1 MKETINLMV
10 KGGQATAGPPL
21 GPALGGK
28 GINVGQVVQQINE
41 KTSAMK
47 GMDVPVKVT
56 VDLDAKSFE
65 ISVGL
70 PPSSALLL
78 KEAAAEK
85 GSGAAGVKLV
95 SAVKIPQLIKV
106 AKIKFDVLT
115 GKTLKEKVIE
125 LAGTCKSIGVKV
137 EGKDPRDAIK
147 EIKSGV
153 YDKIIKEERTE
164 LTAEEKS
171 QLETERA
178 ALKEELAKM
187 EAAEKAAAEA
197 VAQAAPTVAAAAPG
211 TPGAAAGAA
220 APVKAEPAKAEEKK
234 PARKQKR

>member
-1 MKETINLMV
+1 MKETINLMI

-41 KTSAMK
+41 KTSVMK
-47 GMDVPVKVT
+47 GMDVPVKVV
-56 VDLDAKSFE
+56 VDLEAKSFE
-65 ISVGL
+65 ITVGL

-85 GSGAAGVKLV
+85 GSSAAGVKIV
-95 SAVKIPQLIKV
+95 SALKIPQLIKV
-106 AKIKFDVLT
+106 AKIKSDVLT

-137 EGKDPRDAIK
+137 EGKDPREVIK
-147 EIKSGV
+147 EIKAGV
-153 YDKIIKEERTE
+153 YDNIIKEGRTE

-171 QLETERA
+171 QLEEERA
-178 ALKEELAKM
+178 ALKEELAKV
-187 EAAEKAAAEA
+187 EAEEKAAAEA
-197 VAQAAPTVAAAAPG
+197 VAQAAPTAAAAPG
-211 TPGAAAGAA
+211 APGAAAGAL
-220 APVKAEPAKAEEKK
+220 PTGTTSPTEL
-234 PARKQKR
+234 KQKEERKKKR

>member
-47 GMDVPVKVT
+47 GMDVPVKVV
-56 VDLDAKSFE
+56 VDLEAKSFE
-65 ISVGL
+65 ITVGL

-85 GSGAAGVKLV
+85 GSGAAGVKIV
-95 SAVKIPQLIKV
+95 SALKIPQLIKV
-106 AKIKFDVLT
+106 AKIKSDVLT

-137 EGKDPRDAIK
+137 EGKDPREAIK
-147 EIKSGV
+147 EIKAGV
-153 YDKIIKEERTE
+153 YDNIIKEGRTE

-171 QLETERA
+171 QLEEERA
-178 ALKEELAKM
+178 ALKEELAKV

-197 VAQAAPTVAAAAPG
+197 AAQAAPTAAAAPG
-211 TPGAAAGAA
+211 APGAAA
-220 APVKAEPAKAEEKK
+220 APAGTTSPTEL
-234 PARKQKR
+234 KQKEERKK